1 MTLQDAGDLM
11 ATKTNI
17 WFQICVTWRHGL
29 TQVDALVV
37 PSLTELAVRGD
48 TTTAYGELDPL
59 HLRPPSPYD
68 LTNERR
74 PRKF

>member
-37 PSLTELAVRGD
+37 PSLAELAVQAD
-48 TTTAYGELDPL
+48 TTAYGELGPL
-59 HLRPPSPYD
+59 HLRPASPYD
-68 LTNERR
+68 HTNERR